1 MEEECEE
8 ARLALI
14 TNLLANS
21 TVVDYDGAV
30 QVCSCECPDRP
41 LGSLPYPAL
50 FGRRGLSFQIVC
62 LHALHATC
70 CALIDAHSSLQG
82 GLACSSGCGYYQG
95 VAMAI

>member
-50 FGRRGLSFQIVC
+50 FGRRGSFLSDCVP
-62 LHALHATC
+62 A
-70 CALIDAHSSLQG
+70 CAPCNMLRTD
-82 GLACSSGCGYYQG
+82 
-95 VAMAI
+95 